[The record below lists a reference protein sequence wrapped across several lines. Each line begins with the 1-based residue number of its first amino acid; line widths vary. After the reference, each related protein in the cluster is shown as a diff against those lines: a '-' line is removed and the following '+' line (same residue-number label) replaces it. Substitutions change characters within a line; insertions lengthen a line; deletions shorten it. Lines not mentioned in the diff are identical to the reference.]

1 MHHMR
6 LYCIYTTEIIAHKI
20 LTHVSFPI
28 GELLTID
35 TFIEVLLGSS
45 MFLLLALSI
54 LVVTI
59 LVIVA
64 AAVKRKAT
72 CKQTRDLAMI
82 DNPCYNTVVRQLAM
96 EMKEKDADNH
106 DKCADGDESIG
117 KVKGEEDA
125 PIPVTIDVYQYE
137 DVDRELH
144 SKSTKTLA
152 AKESSTPAS
161 ATNEP
166 AIYAVVD
173 KSKKKGINQTSD
185 GSTAIN
191 KVELYAMPMEKKGKI
206 TDKCE
211 DMIGS
216 GGVEEGEQ
224 YDDTVE
230 YKPKV
235 DSELSN

>member
-1 MHHMR
+1 MHHIC
-6 LYCIYTTEIIAHKI
+6 LYIYTTEIIAHKL
-20 LTHVSFPI
+20 LTHASFPI
-28 GELLTID
+28 GELSTIG
-35 TFIEVLLGSS
+35 VLVGSS

-64 AAVKRKAT
+64 ATVKRKAT

-82 DNPCYNTVVRQLAM
+82 DNPCYNTVVRQLVM
-96 EMKEKDADNH
+96 EMKEKEADN
-106 DKCADGDESIG
+106 DDECADDDESIA

-125 PIPVTIDVYQYE
+125 TIPVTDDVYQYE
-137 DVDRELH
+137 VADRELH
-144 SKSTKTLA
+144 SKSTKPLA
-152 AKESSTPAS
+152 AKESPTPAS
-161 ATNEP
+161 ATNGP

-173 KSKKKGINQTSD
+173 KSKKRIKQTSD
-185 GSTAIN
+185 GSMTIN
-191 KVELYAMPMEKKGKI
+191 KEELYAMPIEKKGKI

-211 DMIGS
+211 DMIGC
-216 GGVEEGEQ
+216 GGAEEGEQ

-235 DSELSN
+235 DSKLSS